1 MAELIEGKTGTA
13 SDGTRVIVRGG
24 QIVPLTP
31 YEQAGYK
38 QIGEGLYKDQQ
49 GRTMHAGPRGGFNQV
64 GGPSSTQIDTTT
76 KNLAAANNALSGID
90 RVDEHLRK
98 TKNIGPLGIF
108 TNPTDMATLT
118 QSVKDL
124 QLKLKEQPYNLGVLN
139 GPDLDLLESIVA
151 NPAQLKNAVFRQTV
165 LPRLSNLAN
174 IVGNGYR
181 QEAARFGALGGN
193 PDIVPLYQ
201 SPRSKYSKEEWGTQG
216 RVPPEAMKRGKPAE
230 AGKTDAKRQPLDEI
244 FK

>member
-1 MAELIEGKTGTA
+1 MAGPTVGQVYDGYTFKGGNPNDKA
-13 SDGTRVIVRGG
+13 SWAPVEKYAGAGFKPLGDGMYAD
-24 QIVPLTP
+24 P
-31 YEQAGYK
+31 
-38 QIGEGLYKDQQ
+38 Q
-49 GRTMHAGPRGGFNQV
+49 GRKYKEGPKGGFSKV
-64 GGPSSTQIDTTT
+64 GGPSEEVINTST

-108 TNPTDMATLT
+108 MNPTEMATLT

-139 GPDLDLLESIVA
+139 GPDLALLEDIVA
-151 NPAQLKNAVFRQTV
+151 NPAQLKSAVFRQTV
-165 LPRLSNLAN
+165 LPRLANLAS

-181 QEAARFGALGGN
+181 EEAARFGALGGN
-193 PDIVPLYQ
+193 PEMIPLYR

-216 RVPPEAMKRGKPAE
+216 KVPPEAMKRGSPAA
-230 AGKTDAKRQPLDEI
+230 AGSKRPPLSA
-244 FK
+244 FQK